1 MTVQRPSWAAPL
13 SYMHMDFAN
22 GKYWNCE
29 VPLVAGTARK
39 GIIDG
44 TGGASFGQLTLQRN
58 GLYVSTLANAP
69 RITDGYGLWAE
80 EPRQVNTLQ
89 TRTLTNAAWTK
100 TNCAVAKNR
109 VGIDGLANGGHTLT
123 PSGANWSITQA
134 HTITSQLGVFS
145 VFLQRTAALVGTIS
159 IALDGGATTLDVT
172 AQLAAAPINT
182 WVRVYREQTLAN
194 PTITVQGTSASDVI
208 GIDQPQH
215 EIGYFFTLISPTLPT
230 SPLVTTT
237 GANTRFN
244 DEPVFNSFT
253 IGNVNDGLRVIR
265 NVFTYGGPWAIMMKY
280 TGTPTATK
288 KGWLISS
295 DGNVIIYGGADG
307 GPCVFQSSSTPNN
320 GNAGFGNWNKMC
332 GRVNGA
338 GAQVCL
344 NGGDISTIA
353 TGTDSKPV
361 DPSRI
366 FTHAGIG
373 NNGASNNQWPVNGP
387 VAEIALWNRDIS
399 DGMLR
404 EMSRL

>member
-1 MTVQRPSWAAPL
+1 M
-13 SYMHMDFAN
+13 
-22 GKYWNCE
+22 
-29 VPLVAGTARK
+29 
-39 GIIDG
+39 
-44 TGGASFGQLTLQRN
+44 
-58 GLYVSTLANAP
+58 ANAP

-123 PSGANWSITQA
+123 PSGASWSITQA

-145 VFLQRTAALVGTIS
+145 VFLQRTAALVGTVSIS
-159 IALDGGATTLDVT
+159 LDNGATSTDVT
-172 AQLAAAPINT
+172 ATLAAAPINT
-182 WVRVYREQTLAN
+182 WVRVWREQTLVN
-194 PTITVQGTSASDVI
+194 PTVSVFGSSASDII

-307 GPCVFQSSSTPNN
+307 GPCVFQSSSSPNN

-338 GAQVCL
+338 GAQVSL

-361 DPSRI
+361 DPTRI

-387 VAEIALWNRDIS
+387 SSRNRTLESRYKRWHVA
-399 DGMLR
+399 
-404 EMSRL
+404 